1 MSRIDIV
8 LAEVHGRMLRAR
20 TAPDALAAAL
30 ADVLDP
36 LTPASGRDAAADLA
50 AALVVLVVEHD
61 REANGETP

>member
-20 TAPDALAAAL
+20 TAPDALAAPL
-30 ADVLDP
+30 AAVLDP
-36 LTPASGRDAAADLA
+36 LTRASGRDAAADLA